1 MRNRFRDGRPTITRL
16 GPVKKGNETSR
27 NMRAEFFMQSHKWNP
42 RHGRYALRKHLPRC
56 GRLASAPTAPLAP
69 SLSRSL
75 CIYEGTLVVVHWL
88 HVPLRK
94 CAVWIPPTAA
104 LQRCILWAGCA
115 RHGTATIPP
124 RSRRKSI
131 PGSWIK
137 VGRDREESLSL
148 RLFSRLIGH
157 VALQPFESLSSILGC
172 GAPVFRIEPAER
184 LPARVNAAPRCI
196 TFRREGFRKVGGFLE
211 CLWNVYCIQQV
222 DPHWK

>member
-1 MRNRFRDGRPTITRL
+1 
-16 GPVKKGNETSR
+16 
-27 NMRAEFFMQSHKWNP
+27 MQSHKWNP
-42 RHGRYALRKHLPRC
+42 RHGRYALRKHLASC
-56 GRLASAPTAPLAP
+56 GRLASARIAPLAP
-69 SLSRSL
+69 SPSRPL

-115 RHGTATIPP
+115 RHGTG
-124 RSRRKSI
+124 RESRKSI

-157 VALQPFESLSSILGC
+157 VASNPSNLSASILGYL
-172 GAPVFRIEPAER
+172 GAPVFRIELAER
-184 LPARVNAAPRCI
+184 LPGRVNAAPCCI
-196 TFRREGFRKVGGFLE
+196 ILRREGFRMVGGF
-211 CLWNVYCIQQV
+211 
-222 DPHWK
+222 

>member
-1 MRNRFRDGRPTITRL
+1 
-16 GPVKKGNETSR
+16 
-27 NMRAEFFMQSHKWNP
+27 MRAEFFMQSHKWNP
-42 RHGRYALRKHLPRC
+42 RHGRYALRKHLASC
-56 GRLASAPTAPLAP
+56 GRLASARIAPLAP
-69 SLSRSL
+69 SPSRPL

-115 RHGTATIPP
+115 RHGTG
-124 RSRRKSI
+124 RESRKSI

-157 VALQPFESLSSILGC
+157 VASNPSNLFRASWDILEPRFFELNWLNDCQAGLMPLL
-172 GAPVFRIEPAER
+172 AVLF
-184 LPARVNAAPRCI
+184 
-196 TFRREGFRKVGGFLE
+196 
-211 CLWNVYCIQQV
+211 
-222 DPHWK
+222 